1 MLLTSPPPPYAPI
14 NITFLAQC
22 IFSLIQVVWKLLYK
36 TSSASDHGTLY
47 QIRNLI
53 QRRNVGKKPKKDFN
67 AHDSFFNLVTTSH
80 ILAAAIEIL
89 GMDNLDDTPCELLVP
104 KDIHTLPKPDRRAIF
119 DHICHVIVHSY
130 VDLHHSVEVRVQES
144 VIDSSKSEDSCIESE
159 KDTRQDEEEDEE
171 DEADESDGEEDE
183 DKDDSEEDE
192 DEEGEGECPA
202 TSANSNKGDCS
213 QEDNIQAYAK
223 EVMTLGLLYAEF
235 SDGIREGDGI
245 RVTRCWKFLM
255 LIFKAA
261 QRKNYSCEAFALL
274 AQMNFILSPRL
285 SQQLKWSRFINTRGG
300 KGHNIPCDLHMEH
313 LNRVLKDGI
322 KGLGANKTEKA
333 ITRLGKCISSF
344 DQILSNF
351 DESLKV
357 HHSADFHTVASL
369 EKDITLV
376 VNELTKR
383 VQPFSFSKGRS
394 HKSVRV
400 KKTIMKT
407 IDSAKF
413 HLWMKEKWNSLLAG
427 VL

>member
-1 MLLTSPPPPYAPI
+1 M
-14 NITFLAQC
+14 
-22 IFSLIQVVWKLLYK
+22 YK

-80 ILAAAIEIL
+80 ILAAATEVL

-104 KDIHTLPKPDRRAIF
+104 KDVHTLPKSDRSAIL

-130 VDLHHSVEVRVQES
+130 VDLHHSVKVRVQDPVS
-144 VIDSSKSEDSCIESE
+144 TVTDSSKSEDGCNESE
-159 KDTRQDEEEDEE
+159 KDTRQGEEEDE
-171 DEADESDGEEDE
+171 DDGEEDE
-183 DKDDSEEDE
+183 NEDDKDED
-192 DEEGEGECPA
+192 A
-202 TSANSNKGDCS
+202 AHSTNSNKGDSS
-213 QEDNIQAYAK
+213 QEDNVQAYAK
-223 EVMTLGLLYAEF
+223 EVMTLGLIYAEF
-235 SDGIREGDGI
+235 ADGIREGDGI

-285 SQQLKWSRFINTRGG
+285 SQQLKWSHFINTRGG

-351 DESLKV
+351 DESLEV

-376 VNELTKR
+376 VNELTKQ

-400 KKTIMKT
+400 KKSIMKT

-413 HLWMKEKWNSLLAG
+413 HLWTKEKWSSLLAG

>member
-1 MLLTSPPPPYAPI
+1 M
-14 NITFLAQC
+14 
-22 IFSLIQVVWKLLYK
+22 YK

-80 ILAAAIEIL
+80 ILAAAIEVL
-89 GMDNLDDTPCELLVP
+89 GMDDLDDTPCELLVP
-104 KDIHTLPKPDRRAIF
+104 KDVHTLPKSDRSAIL

-130 VDLHHSVEVRVQES
+130 VDLGHSVEVRVQDPVS
-144 VIDSSKSEDSCIESE
+144 TVRDSSKSEDGCNESE
-159 KDTRQDEEEDEE
+159 NDTQQGEEEDEE
-171 DEADESDGEEDE
+171 DEHENDG
-183 DKDDSEEDE
+183 EDE
-192 DEEGEGECPA
+192 DEDSEGEDA
-202 TSANSNKGDCS
+202 ANSTNSNKVDSS
-213 QEDNIQAYAK
+213 QVDSVQAYAK
-223 EVMTLGLLYAEF
+223 EVMTLGLIYAEF
-235 SDGIREGDGI
+235 ADGIREGDGV

-255 LIFKAA
+255 LIFKAV

-274 AQMNFILSPRL
+274 AQLNFILSPRL

-351 DESLKV
+351 DESLEV
-357 HHSADFHTVASL
+357 HHSTDFHTVASL

-376 VNELTKR
+376 VNELTNR

-394 HKSVRV
+394 HKSIRV

-407 IDSAKF
+407 IHSAKF
-413 HLWMKEKWNSLLAG
+413 HLWMKEKWSSLLAG

>member
-1 MLLTSPPPPYAPI
+1 
-14 NITFLAQC
+14 
-22 IFSLIQVVWKLLYK
+22 
-36 TSSASDHGTLY
+36 
-47 QIRNLI
+47 
-53 QRRNVGKKPKKDFN
+53 
-67 AHDSFFNLVTTSH
+67 
-80 ILAAAIEIL
+80 
-89 GMDNLDDTPCELLVP
+89 
-104 KDIHTLPKPDRRAIF
+104 
-119 DHICHVIVHSY
+119 
-130 VDLHHSVEVRVQES
+130 
-144 VIDSSKSEDSCIESE
+144 
-159 KDTRQDEEEDEE
+159 
-171 DEADESDGEEDE
+171 
-183 DKDDSEEDE
+183 
-192 DEEGEGECPA
+192 
-202 TSANSNKGDCS
+202 
-213 QEDNIQAYAK
+213 
-223 EVMTLGLLYAEF
+223 
-235 SDGIREGDGI
+235 
-245 RVTRCWKFLM
+245 M

>member
-1 MLLTSPPPPYAPI
+1 M
-14 NITFLAQC
+14 
-22 IFSLIQVVWKLLYK
+22 YK

-80 ILAAAIEIL
+80 ILAAAMEVL
-89 GMDNLDDTPCELLVP
+89 GMDNLDDTPCDLLVP
-104 KDIHTLPKPDRRAIF
+104 KDVHTLPKSDRRAILES
-119 DHICHVIVHSY
+119 ICHVIVHSY
-130 VDLHHSVEVRVQES
+130 VDVRHSVEVRVQDPVS
-144 VIDSSKSEDSCIESE
+144 TDSSRSENGCKESE
-159 KDTRQDEEEDEE
+159 KDTRQGEEEDAE
-171 DEADESDGEEDE
+171 DDEGDEDE
-183 DKDDSEEDE
+183 DDNEEDE
-192 DEEGEGECPA
+192 DEDGKGEDSDNS
-202 TSANSNKGDCS
+202 TNSNEGGS
-213 QEDNIQAYAK
+213 IQEDNVQAYAK

-235 SDGIREGDGI
+235 ADGIRAGSGI
-245 RVTRCWKFLM
+245 RVIRCWKFLM
-255 LIFKAA
+255 LVYKAA

-285 SQQLKWSRFINTRGG
+285 SQQLKWSRFVNTRGG
-300 KGHNIPCDLHMEH
+300 KGNNIPCDLHMEH

-344 DQILSNF
+344 DQILTNF
-351 DESLKV
+351 DESLEV

-376 VNELTKR
+376 VNELTQN

-394 HKSVRV
+394 HKNVRV
-400 KKTIMKT
+400 KKPIMKT

-413 HLWMKEKWNSLLAG
+413 HSWMKEKWSSLLAG

>member
-1 MLLTSPPPPYAPI
+1 MSH
-14 NITFLAQC
+14 
-22 IFSLIQVVWKLLYK
+22 
-36 TSSASDHGTLY
+36 SDIIIKR
-47 QIRNLI
+47 IRNSGYLETLVQDLI
-53 QRRNVGKKPKKDFN
+53 CLRPWDSLSNQKPNSTKECWEKKQKKDFN
-67 AHDSFFNLVTTSH
+67 AHDSFFNLVTSSH

-89 GMDNLDDTPCELLVP
+89 GMDNLNDTPCKLLVP
-104 KDIHTLPKPDRRAIF
+104 KHVHTLPKSDKSAVL
-119 DHICHVIVHSY
+119 DHICCVIVHSY
-130 VDLHHSVEVRVQES
+130 VDIHHSVEVRVQDPVS
-144 VIDSSKSEDSCIESE
+144 AVIDPRKNEDDCIESE
-159 KDTRQDEEEDEE
+159 KGTTH
-171 DEADESDGEEDE
+171 GEEDE
-183 DKDDSEEDE
+183 NEDDGEEVDEAEVVGEVDE
-192 DEEGEGECPA
+192 DEGGESEDLGNFA
-202 TSANSNKGDCS
+202 ISKKGDTS
-213 QEDNIQAYAK
+213 QEDNVQAYAK
-223 EVMTLGLLYAEF
+223 ELMTIGILYAEF
-235 SDGIREGDGI
+235 ADGICEGDGE

-274 AQMNFILSPRL
+274 AQRSFILSPRL

-322 KGLGANKTEKA
+322 KGLGANNTEKA

-351 DESLKV
+351 DESLEV

-376 VNELTKR
+376 VNELTNR
-383 VQPFSFSKGRS
+383 VQPFSFLKGRS
-394 HKSVRV
+394 HRSVKV

-413 HLWMKEKWNSLLAG
+413 HLWMKEKWSSLLAG